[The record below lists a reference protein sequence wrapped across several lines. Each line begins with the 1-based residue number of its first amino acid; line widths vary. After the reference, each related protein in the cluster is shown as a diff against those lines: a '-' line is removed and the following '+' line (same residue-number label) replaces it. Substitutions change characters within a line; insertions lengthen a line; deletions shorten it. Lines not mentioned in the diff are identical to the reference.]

1 MRVDSR
7 ERDADSSRLRFGLA
21 WERRSIPRGSMP
33 QPANQYGR
41 RGPAHVRH
49 RAISSR
55 RGLIVARNVRLMT
68 VAIRPGRPN
77 GAASGFL
84 SGMVREPL
92 AGVRANVPVAAHT
105 PVALASPANTLAGL
119 MKAHTA
125 HGAQRGPRTALN
137 MPALSAQAQGCRER
151 EAEQDP
157 VMQTLEA
164 RRR

>member
-1 MRVDSR
+1 VAGAPF
-7 ERDADSSRLRFGLA
+7 DARPYYASIAEKPGVADFLTVLRTD
-21 WERRSIPRGSMP
+21 R
-33 QPANQYGR
+33 PANW
-41 RGPAHVRH
+41 
-49 RAISSR
+49 
-55 RGLIVARNVRLMT
+55 
-68 VAIRPGRPN
+68 PGEE
-77 GAASGFL
+77 GEADWHAA
-84 SGMVREPL
+84 MRTE
-92 AGVRANVPVAAHT
+92 
-105 PVALASPANTLAGL
+105 ALASPANTLAGL